1 MLVSMKEI
9 VDAAQKGGYAVS
21 APNVYD
27 EDTICAAIEAAEELN
42 APQILDFSWVLT
54 PKRYPGVL
62 QIAVERARRAKV
74 PVALN
79 QDHGG
84 EFWEAVD
91 AIRHG
96 ITSVMVDR
104 SDLPFEENIAQVAE
118 IAKFAHACGV
128 SVEAEL
134 GEVGSG
140 ASYDGNAG
148 LTDPA
153 QAAEFVARTGVDC
166 LAVAVGTAHGDYK
179 GTPTIHFDR
188 LAAIRKEVSVPLV
201 LHGGSGS
208 GDENLAKACTMGIAK
223 VNVYT
228 DLSNNALEALKS
240 WKPEGKVL
248 CCHVKDVLK
257 AGYKEKLIHY
267 MNLFGQVGKA

>member
-9 VDAAQKGGYAVS
+9 VDAAYKGGYAVS

-27 EDTICAAIEAAEELN
+27 EDTINAAIEAAEELN

-54 PKRYPGVL
+54 PNRYPDVL
-62 QIAVERARRAKV
+62 RIAVDRATRAKV

-84 EFWEAVD
+84 EFWQAAEA
-91 AIRHG
+91 IHHG

-140 ASYDGNAG
+140 ATYDGDSG

-153 QAAEFVARTGVDC
+153 QAAEFVRRTGVDC

-179 GTPTIHFDR
+179 GEPKIHFDR
-188 LAAIRKEVSVPLV
+188 LRAIRQAVDVPLV

-208 GDENLAKACTMGIAK
+208 GDDNLARACTMGIAK

-228 DLSNNALEALKS
+228 DLSNNALARLKE

-257 AGYKEKLIHY
+257 AGYKEKLIHF
-267 MNLFGQVGKA
+267 MRLFGQVGKA